1 MIGFVI
7 FVVGFSITT
16 TYIFFWVFNKREEER
31 NESQFSIKDD
41 IDYDGHGNWGRFQPV
56 KQKKKTKILK

>member
-31 NESQFSIKDD
+31 NESQFSIKDN
-41 IDYDGHGNWGRFQPV
+41 IDYDGH
-56 KQKKKTKILK
+56 